1 MYVYIHTQTYIY
13 IYLET
18 PLPHFFGAIAK
29 APKFKFVRWFLGQ
42 FDQKKYMSVCMQLI
56 APVPVAGCGSH
67 RSPCDFGLFSLP
79 GPKLLPLLTTSF
91 DTRRTPILSSED
103 KVSFDLVPLNC
114 SLRDGKGMNRPWQ
127 SAHPSNE
134 ILISLTVVIV
144 GW

>member
-1 MYVYIHTQTYIY
+1 MYTYTHKHIY

-18 PLPHFFGAIAK
+18 PLPHF
-29 APKFKFVRWFLGQ
+29 LGQ
-42 FDQKKYMSVCMQLI
+42 LQKHQNLSSFDDFWGNSTKKKYMSVCMQLI

-114 SLRDGKGMNRPWQ
+114 SLRDGKGMNRP
-127 SAHPSNE
+127 
-134 ILISLTVVIV
+134 
-144 GW
+144 